1 MTNPQLAVV
10 HQFITAQLTGS
21 TDLSVEGMRNSLDAA
36 GKLAPP
42 LPGVTCEVVDTG
54 VVRSEWFRP
63 DEADEARTILFV
75 HGGGYMLGSI
85 DSHRDLTSRVALA
98 SGANTLSIE
107 YRRAP
112 ESPFPAGLD
121 DVVASYRWLVET
133 AGKDPSKIA
142 LVGDSAGAGLVL
154 GATLRI
160 RDEGPLALPGALV
173 CMSPWT
179 DLTCTSSSL
188 ATAEDPS
195 AQAPYVA
202 MMAQA
207 YLGGADPKHP
217 LASPLFADPAGL
229 PPILLQAG
237 AAEAL
242 RDDSERLAA
251 RCKEAGVD
259 VTLELWDEMFHA
271 FQLWAGML
279 DEGKRAIEHIGAFVR
294 AKI

>member
-1 MTNPQLAVV
+1 MKNPQLAVV
-10 HQFITAQLTGS
+10 HQFITAQLTGA

-42 LPGVTCEVVDTG
+42 VPGVSCEVVDTG

-63 DEADEARTILFV
+63 EQADDGRAVLFV

-85 DSHRDLTSRVALA
+85 DSHRDLTSRVAIA
-98 SGANTLSIE
+98 ARAITLSIE

-121 DVVASYRWLVET
+121 DVLASYKWLVQTGGYAPE
-133 AGKDPSKIA
+133 KIA
-142 LVGDSAGAGLVL
+142 LVGDSAGAGLML
-154 GATLRI
+154 GATLKI
-160 RDEGPLALPGALV
+160 RDSKELAGPGALV

-179 DLTCTSSSL
+179 DLTCTSNSL
-188 ATAEDPS
+188 AAGTDPS
-195 AQAPYVA
+195 TQAPYVA

-207 YLGGADPKHP
+207 YLGGADPKNP
-217 LASPLFADPAGL
+217 LASPMYADLAGL
-229 PPILLQAG
+229 PPMLLQAG

-242 RDDSERLAA
+242 RDDSEQFAA
-251 RCKEAGVD
+251 RCQAAGVD

-271 FQLWAGML
+271 FQLWAAML
-279 DEGKRAIEHIGAFVR
+279 DDGKRAIEQAGAFIR
-294 AKI
+294 AKT